1 MGVIKVVLADN
12 CAEFVNV
19 MEEFIGAQPDMEVAG
34 VAYNGYDALEL
45 IENERPDVVVIDILM
60 PVLDGLGVLEKLQ
73 LAKELQIPEIL
84 MLTSTKVN
92 KIIERALELGATNFI
107 FKPCD
112 LNTITKCIRNAVKRS
127 AAGKEFLLTM

>member
-1 MGVIKVVLADN
+1 MGLIKVVLADN

-19 MEEFIGAQPDMEVAG
+19 MEEFIGNQPDMEVAG

-45 IENERPDVVVIDILM
+45 IETQSPDIVVLDILM

-73 LAKELQIPEIL
+73 NRTELQRPEIL

-92 KIIERALELGATNFI
+92 RIIERALELGVTNFI

-112 LNTITKCIRNAVKRS
+112 LNTITKCIRNTVKLS
-127 AAGKEFLLTM
+127 SSNKEIILTM